1 MTSINKKKQIDEY
14 RKEKYQINETTGKC
28 EIQKNL
34 RQDLHN
40 AVNIL
45 SEQLYSKEIHF
56 VFELIQNAEDNHYLD
71 GVIES
76 LSFELLEHDPTNTPG
91 SDGCLAIYNNETGFE
106 WPHLE
111 AISSIGNSTKAK
123 SKDSGYIGEKGI
135 GFKSVFVVS
144 ESPHIYSNGY
154 QFKFKKHD
162 ELTEL
167 GYIIPYWLD
176 SQPEI
181 IQKNQS
187 KYTTC
192 ILLPLK
198 NDNRGKVSDR
208 ILDELKQI
216 KSTVL
221 LFLNKLNNL
230 SISAPNY
237 HVEFTKKRDDY
248 STILTTNTN
257 GIEKTESYLVAKKS
271 IQVPEDLKEDKR
283 EGVKQRDLTLAFP
296 YHELTK
302 SVLYAYLPTEL
313 DTGLPFLINADFLL
327 PASRESVLV
336 NVPWNDWVRDEVAL
350 FAADTL
356 SDILESSNQLEDF
369 KWIPLVDNNNDEFL
383 EPIYTKIIDKLCQS
397 EILLCNKDIKRLP
410 EHCFFAEDKI
420 TGLLAKLTI
429 EEKELT
435 SYFLPNTFRKY
446 EEQISQLTGTVFD
459 ALILQEY
466 LCKGIL
472 NNTSQPVS
480 WFISLYEWLLVQSPY
495 WLNGLAIELLKDSPL
510 FLGLEEPLYRSKRR
524 IYLNSNVNVELPVL
538 NTAQLKT
545 DFKLL
550 DSALQKELAKNKSLN
565 EFMKDKFSVLTM
577 TQNEYLENVALP
589 FCDSHLDDIDTSLL
603 WKLNEFV
610 FQNWFSLRDEV
621 KKDLKLKLPFKRTD
635 GTFAINAEKEFKLV
649 TPPSYRSAYIW
660 QTVFNK
666 EEKENFIILS
676 DWYLD
681 LFDKFENLD
690 DYDVFIILGVSS
702 APRTP
707 KSAITVYR
715 YGSVSNEDSKLT
727 PDYLAYLNTQF
738 EGIDSTMTIREEL
751 ETVPQ
756 ICLDGSNFEDDK
768 VRHNFIEWLEKQK
781 NRGISWKQ
789 HSVTWHYQY
798 RKSSTISTELFY
810 ILANIRWL
818 ETNNGLKRAD
828 EVFLSSDTNKEL
840 YGNALNFISDDV
852 KLSEGLALDLGI
864 TSDVSS
870 EAILNVL
877 RSWSHHNEY
886 CDIEEISKIYQSLA
900 GTRSDLSSVFQDEAL
915 IFCPSGDRNWC
926 TSSDAIWSSQKDVL
940 GDMFHWLSDFYP
952 SFRQTFW
959 IDTVEVR
966 LQPEPEN
973 FASAWLKLQELPVV
987 NEKKDRVVRNA
998 LDAIFERLLS
1008 YLRKNTSEEYDDWF
1022 VDLVENAKCFTRS
1035 HQWLDRDE
1043 AFVSD
1048 DRRLTDLF
1056 KNEGIEFFWKS
1067 RGKTHN
1073 HFETLYEALELRYL
1087 SEEVQREVFID
1098 EDSLQLPDKIMLTQ
1112 HSRILLACFYK
1123 NYNKSETFEDNWFD
1137 SGVIGELL
1145 GCSEFLLPSPID
1157 VQYYVDGVF
1166 VNDSTDVYFDSTDY
1180 RLIYKQEEDD
1190 EELFDSIAEEI
1201 SKLLIPKAFVEQEA
1215 QIRLLLG
1222 ISSKKRFDKLLNKKD
1237 WERLLSKEE
1246 VAGILSIGD
1255 RRIPNDDIVEN
1266 ESYDDNES
1274 VEEPVGDSE
1283 DNTFEYSSSEAVHD
1297 NYLESDIFDDQSKT
1311 STNDFKDQQ
1320 SDDINAHETASTSS
1334 GSSSKRDNNQSS
1346 KSNYQGKGSNQ
1357 SNGSRTG
1364 SFEHEIDES
1373 ESNAN
1378 SYSHYA
1384 EGDNDTGFNSGNE
1397 RSNSK
1402 SKSNS
1407 TTKGG
1412 SYNSLGYRMLSYV
1425 DCNEDTQ
1432 DVNEKNSNAKKTGDK
1447 AELLIRDHLIDKGFS
1462 VSLLGGNNPGYDI
1475 EIIDP
1480 ETAEMFLVEVKGI
1493 RGQWNRTG
1501 FSLSHTQ
1508 VEKCRKFGDNYW
1520 LYIVE
1525 NLATKPMIYKL
1536 VNPVSQ
1542 IQNYYF
1548 DLNWK
1553 KVALIEEFIN
1563 GDTLSVEDLLADQAH
1578 IDVYYESKK
1587 RLCGEPEIGFELQ
1600 DDQGEIIYELELA
1613 WPSLNKGIYI
1623 DTEKPKLD
1631 GWELRTVDEVVNDLN
1646 WLEK

>member
-1 MTSINKKKQIDEY
+1 MINENKKKQILEY
-14 RKEKYQINETTGKC
+14 RKDKYQINETTGKC

-76 LSFELLEHDPTNTPG
+76 LSFELLENDPTNTPG

-154 QFKFKKHD
+154 HFKFKKDD
-162 ELTEL
+162 ELTKL

-176 SQPEI
+176 ERPEVVI
-181 IQKNQS
+181 KNQS

-257 GIEKTESYLVAKKS
+257 GVEKTESYLVAKKS

-296 YHELTK
+296 YHKLTK

-356 SDILESSNQLEDF
+356 SDILKSSNQLEDF

-383 EPIYTKIIDKLCQS
+383 EPIYTKIIDKLCKS

-410 EHCFFAEDKI
+410 EYCFFAEDKI

-435 SYFLPNTFRKY
+435 SYFLPNSFRKY

-459 ALILQEY
+459 ALILKEY

-472 NNTSQPVS
+472 NKTSQPVS

-550 DSALQKELAKNKSLN
+550 DSALQKELAKNKSLI
-565 EFMKDKFSVLTM
+565 EFIKDKFSVLTM

-589 FCDSHLDDIDTSLL
+589 FCDSNLDDIDASLL

-649 TPPSYRSAYIW
+649 TPPSYRAAYIW

-676 DWYLD
+676 DDYLKV
-681 LFDKFENLD
+681 FERFENLD
-690 DYDVFIILGVSS
+690 DYDVFITLGVTS

-707 KSAITVYR
+707 TSAITVYR

-738 EGIDSTMTIREEL
+738 TVIDSTMTIREEL

-756 ICLDGSNFEDDK
+756 ICLDESNFQDDK
-768 VRHNFIEWLEKQK
+768 VRNNFIEWLEKQK
-781 NRGISWKQ
+781 NRGSSWKQ
-789 HSVTWHYQY
+789 HSVTWYYQS
-798 RKSSTISTELFY
+798 RKSSTINTELFY

-818 ETNNGLKRAD
+818 QTNNGLKRAD

-840 YGNALNFISDDV
+840 YGNALNFIAPNV
-852 KLSEGLALDLGI
+852 KLSDGLISDLGI

-877 RSWSHHNEY
+877 RSWSNHNEK
-886 CDIEEISKIYQSLA
+886 CDVEEISRIYQSLA
-900 GTRSDLSSVFQDEAL
+900 GTRSDLSDLFQNEAL
-915 IFCPSGDRNWC
+915 IYCPSEGRNWC
-926 TSSDAIWSSQKDVL
+926 TASDAIWSSQKDVL

-1008 YLRKNTSEEYDDWF
+1008 YLRKSTSEEYDDWF

-1035 HQWLDRDE
+1035 HQWLERDE

-1056 KNEGIEFFWKS
+1056 KNEGVDFFWKS
-1067 RGKTHN
+1067 RGKSHN
-1073 HFETLYEALELRYL
+1073 HFDILYEALELRYL

-1098 EDSLQLPDKIMLTQ
+1098 EDALQLPDKSMLTQ

-1180 RLIYKQEEDD
+1180 RLIYKKEEDD

-1222 ISSKKRFDKLLNKKD
+1222 ISSKKRFEKLLNKKD

-1246 VAGILSIGD
+1246 IAGILSIND
-1255 RRIPNDDIVEN
+1255 RREHDDKFTEHETNDEQI
-1266 ESYDDNES
+1266 ES
-1274 VEEPVGDSE
+1274 EEKPVDDSE
-1283 DNTFEYSSSEAVHD
+1283 ENISEDPSAD
-1297 NYLESDIFDDQSKT
+1297 ETNNAGSENDPFDEPRTRET
-1311 STNDFKDQQ
+1311 STNDYDVINTNGKALNSSSYSNNKGNNRPNNSNSQGKHNNQGNGSRASSFEYDESEPHKSESGDGTNSNQFEYESDTSFNGKNDQ
-1320 SDDINAHETASTSS
+1320 EP
-1334 GSSSKRDNNQSS
+1334 SSSKS
-1346 KSNYQGKGSNQ
+1346 
-1357 SNGSRTG
+1357 
-1364 SFEHEIDES
+1364 
-1373 ESNAN
+1373 
-1378 SYSHYA
+1378 
-1384 EGDNDTGFNSGNE
+1384 
-1397 RSNSK
+1397 RSNN
-1402 SKSNS
+1402 NS
-1407 TTKGG
+1407 D
-1412 SYNSLGYRMLSYV
+1412 SYNSLGYRMVSYV
-1425 DCNEDTQ
+1425 DFNEIDQ
-1432 DVNEKNSNAKKTGDK
+1432 DGSNEKSANAKKTGDK

-1493 RGQWNRTG
+1493 RGKWNRTG
-1501 FSLSHTQ
+1501 FSL
-1508 VEKCRKFGDNYW
+1508 V
-1520 LYIVE
+1520 
-1525 NLATKPMIYKL
+1525 IY
-1536 VNPVSQ
+1536 
-1542 IQNYYF
+1542 
-1548 DLNWK
+1548 
-1553 KVALIEEFIN
+1553 
-1563 GDTLSVEDLLADQAH
+1563 
-1578 IDVYYESKK
+1578 
-1587 RLCGEPEIGFELQ
+1587 C
-1600 DDQGEIIYELELA
+1600 
-1613 WPSLNKGIYI
+1613 
-1623 DTEKPKLD
+1623 
-1631 GWELRTVDEVVNDLN
+1631 
-1646 WLEK
+1646 

>member
-1 MTSINKKKQIDEY
+1 MINENKKKQILEY
-14 RKEKYQINETTGKC
+14 RKDKYQINETTGKC

-76 LSFELLEHDPTNTPG
+76 LSFELLENDPTNTPG

-154 QFKFKKHD
+154 HFKFKKDD
-162 ELTEL
+162 ELTKL

-176 SQPEI
+176 ERPEVVI
-181 IQKNQS
+181 KNQS

-257 GIEKTESYLVAKKS
+257 GVEKTESYLVAKKS

-296 YHELTK
+296 YHKLTK

-356 SDILESSNQLEDF
+356 SDILKSSNQLEDF

-383 EPIYTKIIDKLCQS
+383 EPIYTKIIDKLCKS

-410 EHCFFAEDKI
+410 EYCFFAEDKI

-435 SYFLPNTFRKY
+435 SYFLPNSFRKY

-459 ALILQEY
+459 ALILKEY

-472 NNTSQPVS
+472 NKTSQPVS

-550 DSALQKELAKNKSLN
+550 DSALQKELAKNKSLI
-565 EFMKDKFSVLTM
+565 EFIKDKFSVLTM

-589 FCDSHLDDIDTSLL
+589 FCDSNLDDIDASLL

-649 TPPSYRSAYIW
+649 TPPSYRAAYIW

-676 DWYLD
+676 DDYLKV
-681 LFDKFENLD
+681 FERFENLD
-690 DYDVFIILGVSS
+690 DYDVFITLGVTS

-707 KSAITVYR
+707 TSAITVYR

-738 EGIDSTMTIREEL
+738 TVIDSTMTIREEL

-756 ICLDGSNFEDDK
+756 ICLDESNFQDDK
-768 VRHNFIEWLEKQK
+768 VRNNFIEWLEKQK
-781 NRGISWKQ
+781 NRGSSWKQ
-789 HSVTWHYQY
+789 HSVTWYYQS
-798 RKSSTISTELFY
+798 RKSSTINTELFY

-818 ETNNGLKRAD
+818 QTNNGLKRAD

-840 YGNALNFISDDV
+840 YGNA
-852 KLSEGLALDLGI
+852 SE
-864 TSDVSS
+864 
-870 EAILNVL
+870 
-877 RSWSHHNEY
+877 
-886 CDIEEISKIYQSLA
+886 C
-900 GTRSDLSSVFQDEAL
+900 
-915 IFCPSGDRNWC
+915 
-926 TSSDAIWSSQKDVL
+926 
-940 GDMFHWLSDFYP
+940 
-952 SFRQTFW
+952 
-959 IDTVEVR
+959 
-966 LQPEPEN
+966 
-973 FASAWLKLQELPVV
+973 
-987 NEKKDRVVRNA
+987 
-998 LDAIFERLLS
+998 
-1008 YLRKNTSEEYDDWF
+1008 
-1022 VDLVENAKCFTRS
+1022 
-1035 HQWLDRDE
+1035 
-1043 AFVSD
+1043 
-1048 DRRLTDLF
+1048 
-1056 KNEGIEFFWKS
+1056 
-1067 RGKTHN
+1067 
-1073 HFETLYEALELRYL
+1073 
-1087 SEEVQREVFID
+1087 
-1098 EDSLQLPDKIMLTQ
+1098 
-1112 HSRILLACFYK
+1112 
-1123 NYNKSETFEDNWFD
+1123 
-1137 SGVIGELL
+1137 
-1145 GCSEFLLPSPID
+1145 
-1157 VQYYVDGVF
+1157 
-1166 VNDSTDVYFDSTDY
+1166 
-1180 RLIYKQEEDD
+1180 
-1190 EELFDSIAEEI
+1190 
-1201 SKLLIPKAFVEQEA
+1201 
-1215 QIRLLLG
+1215 
-1222 ISSKKRFDKLLNKKD
+1222 SKK
-1237 WERLLSKEE
+1237 
-1246 VAGILSIGD
+1246 
-1255 RRIPNDDIVEN
+1255 
-1266 ESYDDNES
+1266 
-1274 VEEPVGDSE
+1274 
-1283 DNTFEYSSSEAVHD
+1283 
-1297 NYLESDIFDDQSKT
+1297 LE
-1311 STNDFKDQQ
+1311 
-1320 SDDINAHETASTSS
+1320 
-1334 GSSSKRDNNQSS
+1334 
-1346 KSNYQGKGSNQ
+1346 
-1357 SNGSRTG
+1357 
-1364 SFEHEIDES
+1364 
-1373 ESNAN
+1373 
-1378 SYSHYA
+1378 
-1384 EGDNDTGFNSGNE
+1384 
-1397 RSNSK
+1397 
-1402 SKSNS
+1402 
-1407 TTKGG
+1407 
-1412 SYNSLGYRMLSYV
+1412 
-1425 DCNEDTQ
+1425 
-1432 DVNEKNSNAKKTGDK
+1432 
-1447 AELLIRDHLIDKGFS
+1447 
-1462 VSLLGGNNPGYDI
+1462 
-1475 EIIDP
+1475 
-1480 ETAEMFLVEVKGI
+1480 
-1493 RGQWNRTG
+1493 
-1501 FSLSHTQ
+1501 
-1508 VEKCRKFGDNYW
+1508 
-1520 LYIVE
+1520 
-1525 NLATKPMIYKL
+1525 
-1536 VNPVSQ
+1536 
-1542 IQNYYF
+1542 
-1548 DLNWK
+1548 
-1553 KVALIEEFIN
+1553 
-1563 GDTLSVEDLLADQAH
+1563 
-1578 IDVYYESKK
+1578 
-1587 RLCGEPEIGFELQ
+1587 
-1600 DDQGEIIYELELA
+1600 
-1613 WPSLNKGIYI
+1613 
-1623 DTEKPKLD
+1623 
-1631 GWELRTVDEVVNDLN
+1631 
-1646 WLEK
+1646 